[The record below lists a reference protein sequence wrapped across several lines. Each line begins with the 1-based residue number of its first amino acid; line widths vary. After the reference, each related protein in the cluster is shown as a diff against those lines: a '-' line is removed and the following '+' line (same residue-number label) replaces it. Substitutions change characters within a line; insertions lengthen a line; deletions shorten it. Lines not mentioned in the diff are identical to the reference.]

1 MLLTSSLI
9 DDFGMGGGGGIE
21 TGGGGERERENMKD
35 LRAELKARTAW
46 E

>member
-9 DDFGMGGGGGIE
+9 DDFGMGGGGG
-21 TGGGGERERENMKD
+21 GRLGGERERQNMKD
-35 LRAELKARTAW
+35 LRAELKERTAW